1 MYLLLWL
8 QCDWKKWKK
17 GVFPKFGNFSSWKVY
32 LWAVTHSDLPLL
44 GAGGKSHSY
53 CQHLGISA
61 RSDFSGVPYTFNG
74 ESWEL
79 LSKGAESLDLPSCS
93 KQPPFSSPSQ
103 HSANFGIFSTAA
115 MEQAWQLLEPLTHLC
130 LLGLPPVWGDVWP
143 WKKKSWTSLHP
154 TPASL
159 CTLGRML
166 SELNALSIPRG
177 TKPSQAILRFI
188 LQTSWFSWV
197 SLSKYLITILGKSL
211 SLWALKTMDR

>member
-61 RSDFSGVPYTFNG
+61 RSDFLVFLTPLMGRAGSCWARVQKA
-74 ESWEL
+74 WICL
-79 LSKGAESLDLPSCS
+79 LVASSLPSPALPS
-93 KQPPFSSPSQ
+93 ILQTLGFSP
-103 HSANFGIFSTAA
+103 
-115 MEQAWQLLEPLTHLC
+115 LLLWNR
-130 LLGLPPVWGDVWP
+130 LGSCWSLWLISVYLVCPQCGGTCDLG
-143 WKKKSWTSLHP
+143 KKKSWTCLHP
-154 TPASL
+154 TPASR